1 MPNRK
6 TLIFHIGDHKTGS
19 TSIQLAFAKRLVT
32 IQGHSVFYPAK
43 LARNALGDQCL
54 AYGKAQTPETRQATA
69 KPIAKLAELIR
80 DSKADFTLISAEAFE
95 KVPAALLREVIDT
108 FFAGTADDIR
118 IFGYVRPHAAR
129 LTSSFSERTKAGV
142 PKTLR
147 MNLDDFTKLRQKKRE
162 FIYLPR
168 FTAWQEQFGDAFTLR
183 PMIRSQLHKGD
194 VVSDFVHHAFGGLPF
209 TITGDNAANE
219 SLCLEDLMRLKVLQS
234 HLKVLPSRPKAS
246 HDLRLKIGW
255 EFSRLTGQL
264 PPPPQRTKLQLH
276 KSLAEDIRDTY
287 LDDAKAMDR
296 EFFGGEPLLENELHA
311 AVEKALDTPQSVEPA
326 DYLSASE
333 LRSLE
338 LMSGMIAGMLEEPTV
353 NWPAFF
359 HAKRVRDVEQARK
372 AQKKQPSAAAE

>member
-1 MPNRK
+1 MSNRK

-19 TSIQLAFAKRLVT
+19 TSIQLAFAKQLVKL
-32 IQGHSVFYPAK
+32 QGHSVFYPAK
-43 LARNALGDQCL
+43 LANNELRDQCL
-54 AYGKAQTPETRQATA
+54 AYGAAKTPKDQEKAALPLR
-69 KPIAKLAELIR
+69 KLANR
-80 DSKADFTLISAEAFE
+80 VAKADTDFALISAEALE
-95 KVPAALLREVIDT
+95 RVPAALLHEIIQK
-108 FFAGTADDIR
+108 FFKDAADDIR
-118 IFGYVRPHAAR
+118 VFAYVRPHPGR
-129 LTSSFSERTKAGV
+129 ITSTFTERTKVGAPPV
-142 PKTLR
+142 LKSTLA
-147 MNLDDFTKLRQKKRE
+147 E
-162 FIYLPR
+162 FAQRRKEDKENFYLPR
-168 FTAWQEQFGDAFTLR
+168 FAAWRHHFGDAFTLR
-183 PMIRSQLHKGD
+183 PMIRSQLYRGS
-194 VVSDFVHHAFGGLPF
+194 VVEDFVHHAFGGIAY
-209 TITGDNAANE
+209 TIASDSSANE
-219 SLCLEDLMRLKVLQS
+219 SFCLEDLMRLKVLQRQ
-234 HLKVLPSRPKAS
+234 LKTSRI
-246 HDLRLKIGW
+246 LRLRIGW
-255 EFSRLTGQL
+255 EIYRLASQL

-372 AQKKQPSAAAE
+372 AQKNQPSAAAE